1 MNPRETWCDRK
12 IENDHTFIGHYPSVV
27 IITINVIAVDSN
39 VYVSLAVDG
48 LFDSTPDPTWGQGD
62 QGGRLVRQV
71 AETANYD
78 FNTFC

>member
-48 LFDSTPDPTWGQGD
+48 LFDSTPDPT
-62 QGGRLVRQV
+62 
-71 AETANYD
+71 
-78 FNTFC
+78 